1 MGRKGHIIALDSNA
15 EYTATAQRYW
25 QAAELTETIE
35 LRLGDA
41 RSTLAELQAED
52 QAGSYDFAFIDAD
65 KPSYDTYYEACLKLL
80 RPGGLLALDN
90 MFHLGRV
97 APRDK
102 WSEHTHV
109 IDALNR
115 KIKLDDVVSIAMIPI
130 GDGLT
135 VCRKR

>member
-1 MGRKGHIIALDSNA
+1 
-15 EYTATAQRYW
+15 
-25 QAAELTETIE
+25 
-35 LRLGDA
+35 
-41 RSTLAELQAED
+41 
-52 QAGSYDFAFIDAD
+52 
-65 KPSYDTYYEACLKLL
+65 LKLL

-97 APRDK
+97 APRYK

-115 KIKLDDVVSIAMIPI
+115 KIKLDDRVSIAMIPI

-135 VCRKR
+135 V